1 MINLVERS
9 CRDDVEPL
17 TEAEV
22 DELAQEVPV
31 WEVTSDPKL
40 RRTFS
45 FDEFLD
51 GIDFVVEVAELAEEE
66 NHHPS
71 IGIDYADVTIT
82 VWTHS
87 IDDLSENDFI
97 LAAKI
102 DTLVV

>member
-9 CRDDVEPL
+9 CRDDAEPL

-31 WEVTSDPKL
+31 WEVTSDRKL

-45 FDEFLD
+45 FDEFID
-51 GIDFVVEVAELAEEE
+51 AIDFVVEVAELAEEE
-66 NHHPS
+66 NHHPN
-71 IGIDYADVTIT
+71 IGIDYADVAIT

-102 DTLVV
+102 DAMIV